1 MSLFV
6 RKDLASLL
14 AEAGAGTLRRE
25 LGPLALVTL
34 GIGAVI
40 GAGIFV
46 LTGKVASRN
55 AGPAL
60 DALDG
65 VRRGRLRI
73 RGAVLRRAGQH
84 DPGGGKRL
92 HLRLRHHGRARRLDH
107 RLGPGA
113 RVLAQLL
120 HRRRRLV
127 GLRGDAARRNGH
139 TFPPRLTGAPGS
151 QILLPDGSTRHRA
164 CSISRR

>member
-1 MSLFV
+1 MRPRLVPVILAGDICIQFRIQLEALVSLFV

-46 LTGKVASRN
+46 LSGKVASGN

-60 DALDG
+60 T
-65 VRRGRLRI
+65 
-73 RGAVLRRAGQH
+73 
-84 DPGGGKRL
+84 
-92 HLRLRHHGRARRLDH
+92 
-107 RLGPGA
+107 
-113 RVLAQLL
+113 LAF
-120 HRRRRLV
+120 
-127 GLRGDAARRNGH
+127 AW
-139 TFPPRLTGAPGS
+139 
-151 QILLPDGSTRHRA
+151 
-164 CSISRR
+164 